1 MCLAWSIFIDQV
13 NMDNQL
19 PKVLIQ
25 PVLPDVENDKE
36 DSSSSELDL
45 KALLLKSMPTSW
57 QHAYALKVTH
67 TSDNYCHMLSSFV
80 QY

>member
-1 MCLAWSIFIDQV
+1 
-13 NMDNQL
+13 MDNQL

-25 PVLPDVENDKE
+25 PVLPDVEKDNE
-36 DSSSSELDL
+36 DSSFSELDL

-57 QHAYALKVTH
+57 QQADALKVTH
-67 TSDNYCHMLSSFV
+67 TSDDYCDMLSYFV

>member
-45 KALLLKSMPTSW
+45 KALLLNQCQLLGNM
-57 QHAYALKVTH
+57 
-67 TSDNYCHMLSSFV
+67 HML
-80 QY
+80 

>member
-45 KALLLKSMPTSW
+45 KALLLNQCQLLGNMR
-57 QHAYALKVTH
+57 
-67 TSDNYCHMLSSFV
+67 ML
-80 QY
+80 